1 MGRIDEAVLEGGR
14 GSTKSSFASV
24 ELVLLLIRHP
34 EMCIRDRK
42 NDKYSDFNGKVN
54 LRSRTEVHT

>member
-1 MGRIDEAVLEGGR
+1 MGRVDEAVLEGGR

-34 EMCIRDRK
+34 DCHAVVMLSLI
-42 NDKYSDFNGKVN
+42 
-54 LRSRTEVHT
+54 HI